1 MVFWL
6 VYGLVC
12 VCVIYQLYLF
22 IRSQND
28 VVLLSLQAKQTILD
42 MAKERCQLRT
52 IRQHLSQLQLSIMN
66 VAVKDEVSKT
76 YYYICFLD
84 ISTSFFFAL

>member
-42 MAKERCQLRT
+42 MAKKQYQLRT
-52 IRQHLSQLQLSIMN
+52 IQQHLSQLQLNVN
-66 VAVKDEVSKT
+66 VAVKDEVSKGYH
-76 YYYICFLD
+76 YYYYYYKQHSI
-84 ISTSFFFAL
+84 